1 MNNTNNPTLITGF
14 EDVITY
20 IKNQDIRIK
29 KLEEEVHDWKQVG
42 DSYFIETPEQ
52 LDEWL
57 MASIHEDDEEYSKY
71 MEPVELRQ
79 EVEAYEILVKKL
91 QEKNEKLQKDYDQLF
106 QVAKKRTEKDQEE
119 IKKLKEVATKN
130 YQSQIQKTLMGVE
143 SA

>member
-1 MNNTNNPTLITGF
+1 MTQEQFFDQLNEIFDCDDG
-14 EDVITY
+14 Y
-20 IKNQDIRIK
+20 INHLERIK

-71 MEPVELRQ
+71 MEPLELRQ
-79 EVEAYEILVKKL
+79 EVEKL
-91 QEKNEKLQKDYDQLF
+91 KAENEKLKKDYDELF

-130 YQSQIQKTLMGVE
+130 YQSQIQKTLMGVQ

>member
-1 MNNTNNPTLITGF
+1 MTDITMTPNQFFDQLNEIFDCDDG
-14 EDVITY
+14 Y
-20 IKNQDIRIK
+20 INHLERIK
-29 KLEEEVHDWKQVG
+29 KLEEENNDWKQVG

-71 MEPVELRQ
+71 MEPLELRAQVEKQ
-79 EVEAYEILVKKL
+79 EKFIDQQKADHDKMVEVYDKLVKSLK
-91 QEKNEKLQKDYDQLF
+91 
-106 QVAKKRTEKDQEE
+106 EE
-119 IKKLKEVATKN
+119 IKKLKEVAKKN

>member
-1 MNNTNNPTLITGF
+1 MTPNQFFDQLNEIFDCDDG
-14 EDVITY
+14 Y
-20 IKNQDIRIK
+20 INHLERIK
-29 KLEEEVHDWKQVG
+29 KLEEENNDWKQVG

-71 MEPVELRQ
+71 MEPLELRAQVEKQ
-79 EVEAYEILVKKL
+79 EKFIDQQKADHDKMVEVYDKLVKSLK
-91 QEKNEKLQKDYDQLF
+91 
-106 QVAKKRTEKDQEE
+106 EE
-119 IKKLKEVATKN
+119 IKKLKQVAKKN

>member
-1 MNNTNNPTLITGF
+1 MTDITMTQEQFFDQLNEIFDCDDG
-14 EDVITY
+14 Y
-20 IKNQDIRIK
+20 INHLERIK

-71 MEPVELRQ
+71 MEPLELRQ
-79 EVEAYEILVKKL
+79 EVEKL
-91 QEKNEKLQKDYDQLF
+91 KAENEKLKKDYDELF

-130 YQSQIQKTLMGVE
+130 YQSQIQKTLMGVQ

>member
-1 MNNTNNPTLITGF
+1 MTDITMTQEQFFDQLNEIFDCDDG
-14 EDVITY
+14 Y
-20 IKNQDIRIK
+20 INHLERIK

-57 MASIHEDDEEYSKY
+57 GASIHEDDEEYSKY
-71 MEPVELRQ
+71 MEPLELRQ
-79 EVEAYEILVKKL
+79 EVEKL
-91 QEKNEKLQKDYDQLF
+91 KAENEKLKKDYDELF

-130 YQSQIQKTLMGVE
+130 YQSQIQKTLMGVQ